1 MLRLFLICF
10 ICSFLAPKSLRSNPK
25 SLERSG
31 VCIGLRCGAS
41 LLVIVKRTGVCWFAS
56 RSIFWGRGMNKI
68 ALFSLVFWCLPSL
81 SQTNSPLIP
90 SGLLS
95 LTPVQL
101 RKLTSEPEKLVQ
113 TPATGSVASQA
124 AVPPHKPE
132 EMDIPEL
139 RNPAPL
145 PDKMFLS
152 SSERVQAFYR
162 RLEEGGYLTRRELS
176 SKNAFDRCM
185 DAVFEPEVVH
195 LRKIDVSC
203 SLITA
208 MKRRNPLC

>member
-1 MLRLFLICF
+1 M
-10 ICSFLAPKSLRSNPK
+10 
-25 SLERSG
+25 
-31 VCIGLRCGAS
+31 
-41 LLVIVKRTGVCWFAS
+41 LVIVKRTGVCWFAS

-208 MKRRNPLC
+208 MKRRNPLCLINPIILNVSW